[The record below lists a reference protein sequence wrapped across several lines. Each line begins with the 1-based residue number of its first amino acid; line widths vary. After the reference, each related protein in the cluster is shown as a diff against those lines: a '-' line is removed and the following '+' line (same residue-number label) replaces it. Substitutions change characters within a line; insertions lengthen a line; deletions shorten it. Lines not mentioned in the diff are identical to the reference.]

1 MDTVD
6 GHWGNHLN
14 EFVSNNGGWIPDAG
28 NLFIF
33 LGLTCNLLPISPQCA
48 PPLDAVSD
56 YWGEGGHG
64 YLMLAIYLFILG

>member
-1 MDTVD
+1 MVTVD

-48 PPLDAVSD
+48 PPWMQYLII
-56 YWGEGGHG
+56 GGRG
-64 YLMLAIYLFILG
+64 GMDT